1 MAAGSRDNRREE
13 PAFEGGSQPVPE
25 SAPEMPG
32 PGRSAMQIVVIVI
45 AVLVVLAALVWIFV
59 PLGGAT

>member
-13 PAFEGGSQPVPE
+13 PPFEGGSQSVPE
-25 SAPEMPG
+25 SPPEVPG
-32 PGRSAMQIVVIVI
+32 PGRSAMQTVVIVI

-59 PLGGAT
+59 PLSGAT